1 MSTAQGQRIKCKVFT
16 VKEDLFQE
24 MRRQCVC
31 VGGRQSG
38 KYQAIRQRDQK
49 VLSLSAGKRL

>member
-31 VGGRQSG
+31 GGGAAEWQISG
-38 KYQAIRQRDQK
+38 YQAEGPEGIK
-49 VLSLSAGKRL
+49 S